1 MPQHSLL
8 RPAAWS
14 GRPSNLST
22 APHSDIQFHVDNRNR
37 NRNLATS
44 TAPTKAKL
52 REPAYSQA
60 LFQIKSV
67 CKGQSREVKQVDRET
82 AKAGRVKSWNDEE
95 VEEERGSQD
104 RI

>member
-1 MPQHSLL
+1 MNH
-8 RPAAWS
+8 
-14 GRPSNLST
+14 
-22 APHSDIQFHVDNRNR
+22 RNR

>member
-1 MPQHSLL
+1 M
-8 RPAAWS
+8 
-14 GRPSNLST
+14 
-22 APHSDIQFHVDNRNR
+22 
-37 NRNLATS
+37 
-44 TAPTKAKL
+44 
-52 REPAYSQA
+52 
-60 LFQIKSV
+60 